1 MITGVFRCIFSL
13 QGHTKAISSVKF
25 SDDGHWLAS
34 ASADRTVRIWN
45 AVSYFYTRNSP
56 LIIVINTILKY
67 DGQIEAVIAGH
78 KLGISDVSWST
89 DSTLICTA
97 SDDKTIRIWD
107 VGTKKCLKTL
117 KVFI

>member
-1 MITGVFRCIFSL
+1 MV
-13 QGHTKAISSVKF
+13 
-25 SDDGHWLAS
+25 
-34 ASADRTVRIWN
+34 
-45 AVSYFYTRNSP
+45 
-56 LIIVINTILKY
+56 KY

-117 KVFI
+117 KVFILLYIRLYKNYHVFLKRFLT